1 MGTLIARD
9 ASGPAFKFQLLIY
22 PATDQRAGHDSHRRN
37 GSGYLLTSDLMTWFR
52 NHYLDPSEH
61 TDWRASPL
69 VADNLSALPPAFVLT
84 AGYDPLVDEGK
95 AYADALQNAG
105 VDVTYQCFDGQV
117 HGFITMGKV
126 IDQANEAVTACAN
139 ALRTALVTD

>member
-1 MGTLIARD
+1 
-9 ASGPAFKFQLLIY
+9 
-22 PATDQRAGHDSHRRN
+22 
-37 GSGYLLTSDLMTWFR
+37 MTWFR
-52 NHYLDPSEH
+52 DHYLDASQT

-69 VADNLSALPPAFVLT
+69 LAENHNALPPAFVLT

-95 AYADALQNAG
+95 AYADALQGAG
-105 VDVTYQCFDGQV
+105 VAVTYQCFEEQI

-139 ALRTALVTD
+139 ALRAGLE